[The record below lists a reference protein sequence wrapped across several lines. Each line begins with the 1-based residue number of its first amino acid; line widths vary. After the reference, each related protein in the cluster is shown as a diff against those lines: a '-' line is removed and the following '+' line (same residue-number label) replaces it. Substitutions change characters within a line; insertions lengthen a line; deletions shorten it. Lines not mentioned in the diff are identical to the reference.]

1 MLGLLEQCKPME
13 EQMLL
18 ERPLHLR
25 SVLRGKRF
33 HEALKAIDYK
43 DASVAEEAQ
52 VRFPLVGWMKC
63 SGVFAANL
71 RPPALH
77 VSAFETMAA
86 AHSARTIAGVKPT
99 MDALLRALLRWTS
112 CPRDT

>member
-1 MLGLLEQCKPME
+1 
-13 EQMLL
+13 MLL

-33 HEALKAIDYK
+33 HEARKAIDYK
-43 DASVAEEAQ
+43 DASVAGEASLD
-52 VRFPLVGWMKC
+52 FPLVGWMKC

-71 RPPALH
+71 CPPALH

-86 AHSARTIAGVKPT
+86 AHSARTIACVKPT
-99 MDALLRALLRWTS
+99 MDALLG
-112 CPRDT
+112 PF